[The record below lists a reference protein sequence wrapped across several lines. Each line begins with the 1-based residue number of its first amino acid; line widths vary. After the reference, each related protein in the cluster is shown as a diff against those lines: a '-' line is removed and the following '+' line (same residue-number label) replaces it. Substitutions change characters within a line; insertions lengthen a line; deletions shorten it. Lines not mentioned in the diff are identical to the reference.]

1 MNKLILLLLFV
12 FLFSSCRTHKDVLY
26 FQNLS
31 QVIQQ
36 TDEVYDDPKIQTG
49 DALIITVTTFNTV
62 LAQPFNITPPAGS
75 GSSGGATSELSP
87 IAYVVNSDGEI
98 EMPVLGTMEIAGR
111 TRKEL
116 AEYLRKELSFY
127 VEDPIVNIKF
137 LNFRVSMLGEFNRPG
152 VVQSTSEKLSIMEAI
167 SYAGDMSLYGIRDSV
182 MIIRTIDGVREHTYL
197 NLLDANSINSE
208 YFYLRQNDIVY
219 AMPTKSRSM
228 EFNSRPIR
236 DGLTILGFVLTI
248 YALFK

>member
-36 TDEVYDDPKIQTG
+36 TDEVYEDSKIQTG
-49 DALIITVTTFNTV
+49 DALSITVSAFNPI
-62 LAQPFNITPPAGS
+62 LAEPFNIIPPAGA
-75 GSSGGATSELSP
+75 GTSGGATSELSP

-116 AEYLRKELSFY
+116 AEYLRKEISFY
-127 VEDPIVNIKF
+127 FDDPIVNIKF

-152 VVQSTSEKLSIMEAI
+152 VVQSASEKLSIMEAI
-167 SYAGDMSLYGIRDSV
+167 SNAGDMSLYGIRDSV
-182 MIIRTIDGVREHTYL
+182 MIIRTVDGVREHTYL

>member
-49 DALIITVTTFNTV
+49 DALSITVTTFNPV
-62 LAQPFNITPPAGS
+62 LSLPFNNTPPAGS

-116 AEYLRKELSFY
+116 AEYLR
-127 VEDPIVNIKF
+127 
-137 LNFRVSMLGEFNRPG
+137 
-152 VVQSTSEKLSIMEAI
+152 
-167 SYAGDMSLYGIRDSV
+167 
-182 MIIRTIDGVREHTYL
+182 
-197 NLLDANSINSE
+197 
-208 YFYLRQNDIVY
+208 
-219 AMPTKSRSM
+219 
-228 EFNSRPIR
+228 
-236 DGLTILGFVLTI
+236 
-248 YALFK
+248 